1 MNLIYRSIVVFL
13 VLLSFQDVLSQSVGY
28 IMPRKINRVEI
39 PFTFQNGFI
48 VLRVQLQGF
57 FPLKFIFDTGAE
69 TTIITNPRIAELLDM
84 RYTRKFPIMGSDME
98 TILNAYLIKSV
109 RINFNEGV
117 APTQDVLVFDRDH
130 FNLEEFIGENVQG
143 ILGADV
149 FRNYIV
155 VIDYN
160 AEKLVIHKNGGF
172 VPSKKYFNIPMTLVK
187 NKPYINVNLAI
198 NKEQTILSKLL
209 IDSGAALTLLLDAD
223 KEKGLDL
230 PEQTIKGT
238 LGYGL
243 GGELEGYMGR
253 IASFEIQKG
262 IRFENLITN
271 FRVFDSNVD
280 SLTMKVVDQ
289 KDGLIGNEILKHF
302 KCVFDYPNKQFYMRP
317 YHKNY
322 NKRVAFDRSGLGLIM
337 VGKQLQQ
344 IMVSNVFDNS
354 PGSEA
359 GFIKG
364 DLIKSIN
371 GISTAFMTYTGIVNR
386 FKNPK
391 DKKYKV
397 KINRQGEILT
407 LEIRLRNLI

>member
-1 MNLIYRSIVVFL
+1 
-13 VLLSFQDVLSQSVGY
+13 
-28 IMPRKINRVEI
+28 
-39 PFTFQNGFI
+39 
-48 VLRVQLQGF
+48 VQLQGF

-172 VPSKKYFNIPMTLVK
+172 VPSKKYYNIPMTLVK

-289 KDGLIGNEILKHF
+289 
-302 KCVFDYPNKQFYMRP
+302 
-317 YHKNY
+317 
-322 NKRVAFDRSGLGLIM
+322 
-337 VGKQLQQ
+337 
-344 IMVSNVFDNS
+344 
-354 PGSEA
+354 
-359 GFIKG
+359 
-364 DLIKSIN
+364 
-371 GISTAFMTYTGIVNR
+371 
-386 FKNPK
+386 
-391 DKKYKV
+391 
-397 KINRQGEILT
+397 
-407 LEIRLRNLI
+407 